1 MIPAMSKEEKLRA
14 LLAAEPNDGFL
25 NFGLAMELAKQERW
39 DESFAQFDRLI
50 EVDPNYV
57 GAYFHKG
64 KTLASINRID
74 EARVE
79 LRRGIAKAGE
89 VGDLHAKGEM
99 EEFLAGL

>member
-1 MIPAMSKEEKLRA
+1 MSREEKIRA
-14 LLAAEPNDGFL
+14 LLAAEPEDGFL
-25 NFGLAMELAKQERW
+25 NFSLAMELQKHEKW
-39 DESFAQFDRLI
+39 DECLAQFDRLI

-74 EARVE
+74 EAKVA
-79 LRRGIAKAGE
+79 LKRGIVTAAE

>member
-1 MIPAMSKEEKLRA
+1 M
-14 LLAAEPNDGFL
+14 LAAEPNDSFL
-25 NFGLAMELAKQERW
+25 NFSLAMELQKHERW
-39 DESFAQFDRLI
+39 DDCLAQFDRLI
-50 EVDPNYV
+50 EIDPAFV

-74 EARVE
+74 DARTE
-79 LRRGIAKAGE
+79 LTRGIKKAGE

>member
-1 MIPAMSKEEKLRA
+1 MSREEKIRSMLV
-14 LLAAEPNDGFL
+14 AEPNDGFL
-25 NFGLAMELAKQERW
+25 NFSLAMELQKHERW
-39 DESFAQFDRLI
+39 DECLAQFDRLI

-64 KTLASINRID
+64 KTLASIDRVG

-79 LRRGIAKAGE
+79 LQRGIDKAAE